1 MPAGTP
7 YAQRPRKARPFDPEK
22 HCGAQTGRG
31 PCKAWK
37 GAGTS
42 HVGHGQCM
50 SHGGSTPNGR
60 KHGAKL
66 AALSFA
72 RGALGAEAA
81 VSPVGAM
88 EQSVRLAGGL
98 VTYYQHE
105 ISTATLRLG
114 EDGTPAPD
122 RGRIEILRP
131 QFEDAIRLEKDC
143 AKAALDAGV
152 AERRQALAER
162 TAALLT
168 AVFMDAIQA
177 GYGDVNT
184 PERQLKAAEAIG
196 RGLLA
201 LEQGEAIEGT
211 AREIG

>member
-1 MPAGTP
+1 MTARTP
-7 YAQRPRKARPFDPEK
+7 RIFDPEK
-22 HCGAQTGRG
+22 HCGGETKAGPPCRRG
-31 PCKAWK
+31 K
-37 GAGTS
+37 GQGTS
-42 HVGHGQCM
+42 HPGFGSCAKHA
-50 SHGGSTPNGR
+50 GSTPNGR
-60 KHGAKL
+60 KAAGKE
-66 AALSFA
+66 AALKFA

-81 VSPVGAM
+81 VSPVAAM

-105 ISTATLRLG
+105 ISSAALA
-114 EDGTPAPD
+114 DPPD
-122 RGRIEILRP
+122 RDRIELLRP

-184 PERQLKAAEAIG
+184 PERQLRAAEAIG

-211 AREIG
+211 PRDL

>member
-1 MPAGTP
+1 MRTYDPA
-7 YAQRPRKARPFDPEK
+7 K
-22 HCGAQTGRG
+22 HCGAKAKGG
-31 PCKAWK
+31 PCRAWK
-37 GAGTS
+37 GQGTS
-42 HVGHGQCM
+42 HVGFGQC
-50 SHGGSTPNGR
+50 SNHAGCTPNGER
-60 KHGAKL
+60 HGSKA

-81 VSPVGAM
+81 VSPVDAM

-105 ISTATLRLG
+105 ISSAALAS
-114 EDGTPAPD
+114 PPD
-122 RGRIEILRP
+122 RDRIEILRP

-162 TAALLT
+162 TAALLS

-184 PERQLKAAEAIG
+184 PERQLRAAEAIG

-211 AREIG
+211 AREIGA